1 MIESELMCGILFK
14 TCFLRGAYPNNS
26 GFCQGQLI
34 VHTFV
39 ALMTITCGRF
49 GCNSP
54 KLSVVIMLLVTEIAE
69 RASKATRKMILHLS
83 PQEAASTS
91 DQCSCWLQPL
101 LQLASYGLLISRQR
115 DAFSGND

>member
-69 RASKATRKMILHLS
+69 RASKATRKNDPPFVTSGSRIYERPMQLLAA
-83 PQEAASTS
+83 AASAAS
-91 DQCSCWLQPL
+91 FLWLTDFPT
-101 LQLASYGLLISRQR
+101 ARCVQR
-115 DAFSGND
+115 